1 MILKYFQRTLP
12 NNMRKCSQYKA
23 EQKKIIIWHKWQIV
37 IYKDTYKMMILKK
50 KDCFLQCLCKY
61 FLGRFLCFQNK
72 TAWIHEELFVLSF
85 ILNVIQQ
92 NYVYNV
98 LHTWS
103 RKLEKIEK
111 KKKAPVNFTYTL
123 PNLCPQDSHPTVLSK
138 NPPFCSQATVT
149 LKQVFRFWH

>member
-111 KKKAPVNFTYTL
+111 KTKNKSTNKFRIYPTQPVPTRQSPNSFVQKSSILL
-123 PNLCPQDSHPTVLSK
+123 PSYSHS
-138 NPPFCSQATVT
+138 
-149 LKQVFRFWH
+149 